1 MITDFSDKTSPSALF
16 WEYFRERGIRRET
29 VEACGARLSEPSETA
44 LAVGDYLF
52 AICWEYGNG
61 YRRYRF
67 LGDPAL
73 FPRDEDGDPI
83 KAKALR
89 GAGNRLFIPRRP
101 GQTAGEL
108 EAQKRDPAVPVVV
121 VEGEADCLGVL
132 QADSES
138 LVVGIAGCWSWKSS
152 KQPLLPELRALALP
166 GRLFVLAPDSDW
178 SVNVQVYR
186 GWSRLGGVLAQLG
199 CRVQVVLVPSNRGRK
214 QGAGDYL
221 IGGRWSDLPRVELS
235 EWRRERKKEEKRSR
249 RGGVTDLV
257 ELAMREGTYFHDP
270 TGAGWVDFVYAGH
283 RYTAR
288 VKSNQ
293 FRDFLARAFW
303 DATGKA
309 FSGEAWSQALS
320 VLEGKARWEAPVREV
335 WRRVGRQGDKIYI
348 DLTPDVVEV
357 GPEGWRVLP
366 YADCPVAF
374 NRSDCQLP
382 LPVPQPGG
390 SLEDL
395 WRLLNVKEPDRPLV
409 LGWLLS
415 CLVPD
420 GAKPILVLTGEK
432 GAGKSSAAALLKRLV
447 DPTKAPKLTSVGSPR
462 QMATAA
468 LGRWVLVFDNLSHL
482 SAEQQDLLCCVSTG
496 AGFSHRALYTDLE
509 EIFLEYRRPQ
519 ILTGVDLVPTRSDL
533 LDRSLLVRLDRIP
546 DERRMPEAAL
556 EQLMADLLPGIYGAL
571 LDLLVTGIRNLPT
584 TKPAK
589 LPRMAD
595 FALLC
600 IAAGIPHF
608 VQAYT
613 RNVQEGSQ
621 AAVEADPVA
630 ALLQQLVEQEGS
642 WEGTATEL
650 VARLQEL
657 DPTSRDLQRLSSR
670 SLGRRLAGSLRGDLQ
685 AVGIRVEQVRDPKQ
699 RRIRLAFEV
708 CSDFEVDSSDSSP
721 KKTSLTSLTSEP
733 LPDKDPDDDV
743 FEAPPPKTSSPAP
756 QNVITPPPLPPPPQT
771 SQTSGAP
778 TRTEDWDPLFRRQC
792 ESLGLGRE
800 EMEKIL
806 TRVTGAVRQ
815 WRGPLSRPQYLQA
828 LRLARELSSKADRG

>member
-1 MITDFSDKTSPSALF
+1 M
-16 WEYFRERGIRRET
+16 
-29 VEACGARLSEPSETA
+29 EAR
-44 LAVGDYLF
+44 
-52 AICWEYGNG
+52 
-61 YRRYRF
+61 
-67 LGDPAL
+67 
-73 FPRDEDGDPI
+73 
-83 KAKALR
+83 
-89 GAGNRLFIPRRP
+89 
-101 GQTAGEL
+101 
-108 EAQKRDPAVPVVV
+108 KRDPAVPVVV

-132 QADSES
+132 QADPES

-166 GRLFVLAPDSDW
+166 GRLFVLVPDSDW
-178 SVNVQVYR
+178 SVNAQVYR
-186 GWSRLGGVLAQLG
+186 GWARLGGVLAQLG
-199 CRVQVVLVPSNRGRK
+199 CRVQVVLVPSHRGRK

-221 IGGRWSDLPRVELS
+221 MSGEWSALPRVELAA
-235 EWRRERKKEEKRSR
+235 WRREVKREKEEKRSR

-270 TGAGWVDFVYAGH
+270 TGAGWVDFVHAGQ

-303 DATGKA
+303 DATGKT
-309 FSGEAWSQALS
+309 FSAEAWSRALS
-320 VLEGKARWEAPVREV
+320 VLEGKARWETPQREV

-420 GAKPILVLTGEK
+420 GPKPILVLTGEK

-447 DPTKAPKLTSVGSPR
+447 DPTKAPKLTSVGGPR

-468 LGRWVLVFDNLSHL
+468 LGRWVLVFDNLSYL

-533 LDRSLLVRLDRIP
+533 LDRSILVRLDRIP
-546 DERRMPEAAL
+546 DELRLPEAAL
-556 EQLMADLLPGIYGAL
+556 EQLMAELLPGIYGAL
-571 LDLLVTGIRNLPT
+571 LDLLATGIRNLPT

-670 SLGRRLAGSLRGDLQ
+670 ALGRRLAGSLRGDLQ
-685 AVGIRVEQVRDPKQ
+685 AVGIGVEQVRDPKQ
-699 RRIRLAFEV
+699 RRIRLVPFEV
-708 CSDFEVDSSDSSP
+708 RADFEVDSSDFSP
-721 KKTSLTSLTSEP
+721 QKTSLTSLTSEP
-733 LPDKDPDDDV
+733 LPDKDPGDDV
-743 FEAPPPKTSSPAP
+743 FGAPPPKTSSP
-756 QNVITPPPLPPPPQT
+756 PPETSSPP
-771 SQTSGAP
+771 SQTSGAL
-778 TRTEDWDPLFRRQC
+778 TRTEDWDALFRRKC

-800 EMEKIL
+800 ETEKIL

-815 WRGPLSRPQYLQA
+815 WRGPLSRAQYLQA
-828 LRLARELSSKADRG
+828 LHALRQVKADR